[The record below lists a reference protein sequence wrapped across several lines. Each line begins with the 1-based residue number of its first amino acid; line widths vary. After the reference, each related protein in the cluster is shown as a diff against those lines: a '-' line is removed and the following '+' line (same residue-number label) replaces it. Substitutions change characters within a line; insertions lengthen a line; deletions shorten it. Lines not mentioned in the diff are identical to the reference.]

1 MRLSSYSFVDLPL
14 HAPAASA
21 RAARTQTKPSTHH
34 YNKRGPAIGAGART
48 DAPSTSEKT
57 VSAEYPPFMFGYG
70 AIAPLIAK
78 IQDRDPP
85 ETFNHEYLRFTLGF
99 ARESDRA
106 FLPLAKRIGLVAADG
121 KPTALYLQLLKPKQA
136 KEALAQAMQQ
146 GYAAIYAREPRL
158 NELDR
163 KQLAALIVEITG
175 LEPGHATARAI
186 VGTFL
191 TLKELAGL
199 TTPAPEI
206 DRRKTAERR
215 KSTA

>member
-1 MRLSSYSFVDLPL
+1 MRISSCSSYSFVDLPL
-14 HAPAASA
+14 RVPQAQRSTQSPA
-21 RAARTQTKPSTHH
+21 HH
-34 YNKRGPAIGAGART
+34 YNKRGPAIGAATRT
-48 DAPSTSEKT
+48 DALSTSEKT

-85 ETFNHEYLRFTLGF
+85 EIFNHEYLRFTLGF

-106 FLPLAKRIGLVAADG
+106 FLPLAKRIGLVATDG
-121 KPTALYLQLLKPKQA
+121 KPTDLYLQLLKPKQA
-136 KEALAQAMQQ
+136 KDALAQAMQQ
-146 GYAAIYAREPRL
+146 GYAAIYTREPKL

-199 TTPAPEI
+199 TTPAAET
-206 DRRKTAERR
+206 DRRKTTERR